1 MTTLYDEL
9 ILDHI
14 RQARNYRVPERVT
27 AEIPGSNPMCG
38 DEMMLYLDIAA
49 GRLQDIG
56 FQCTCCGVSMAS
68 ASIMTERVKGK
79 RVADARALL
88 REFTDA
94 LAGTVPAGSAVLTR
108 EQQALVEA
116 ARRSPS
122 RARCAALP
130 WDTLLKAL
138 AEPGDPASG
147 ADRAP

>member
-27 AEIPGSNPMCG
+27 AQIPGSNPMCG
-38 DEMMLYLDIAA
+38 DEMTLYVDIAA

-68 ASIMTERVKGK
+68 ASMMTEQVKGK
-79 RVADARALL
+79 GVADALVLL
-88 REFTDA
+88 REFTNA
-94 LAGTVPAGSAVLTR
+94 LAGTVPEGSVVLTR

-130 WDTLLKAL
+130 WATLLKAL
-138 AEPGDPASG
+138 AESSDPAG
-147 ADRAP
+147 TADRDP